1 MDNNI
6 NNLLGN
12 TLELG
17 VLTLGA
23 GITLKAMNNLV
34 ESSNPPKYKARKRVQ
49 SKKTL
54 KGIKSPKIKPPRIK
68 LPKDPKIKF

>member
-1 MDNNI
+1 MDEI
-6 NNLLGN
+6 GESLGN
-12 TLELG
+12 VLGLG
-17 VLTLGA
+17 VLAVGA

-34 ESSNPPKYKARKRVQ
+34 ESSNPPKYKAGKRVQ

>member
-1 MDNNI
+1 MDEI
-6 NNLLGN
+6 GESLGN
-12 TLELG
+12 VLGLG
-17 VLTLGA
+17 VLAVGA